1 MNMPAPKRTSL
12 AKVAGLLKRYQCPVP
27 FHAVRALFMGSLA
40 SPVPD
45 PSPIQAVQTLWGG
58 EFPPFDTLDDLNN
71 LLHALVDGL
80 WNRLT
85 VHQTAG
91 KPFKLTRTQVRQTR
105 EGLHHYAMVRKQE
118 IEAFMDG
125 LFGPHDELDLPETAR
140 DAVDTL
146 GQIRAMFEGAT
157 NLLADAD
164 VPAAPD
170 SLTGLADNLQA
181 LEPIVEQEINA
192 VVLSCTRARRQ
203 LLADPR
209 GPKPTVH

>member
-1 MNMPAPKRTSL
+1 MPGTKRPSL
-12 AKVAGLLKRYQCPVP
+12 AKVAGLLNRYQCPAP
-27 FHAVRALFMGSLA
+27 FHAVRALFMGSIA
-40 SPVPD
+40 SPVPV
-45 PSPIQAVQTLWGG
+45 PSPIQAVQSLWGG

-105 EGLHHYAMVRKQE
+105 EGIHHYAMVRKQE
-118 IEAFMDG
+118 IEAFTDG
-125 LFGPHDELDLPETAR
+125 LFGPHDELDLPETAS

-146 GQIRAMFEGAT
+146 GQIQAMFEGAIK
-157 NLLADAD
+157 LLADAG
-164 VPAAPD
+164 VPANAD

-181 LEPIVEQEINA
+181 LEPIVEQEINT

-203 LLADPR
+203 LLSDPR
-209 GPKPTVH
+209 GPRPTVH

>member
-1 MNMPAPKRTSL
+1 
-12 AKVAGLLKRYQCPVP
+12 
-27 FHAVRALFMGSLA
+27 
-40 SPVPD
+40 
-45 PSPIQAVQTLWGG
+45 
-58 EFPPFDTLDDLNN
+58 
-71 LLHALVDGL
+71 
-80 WNRLT
+80 
-85 VHQTAG
+85 
-91 KPFKLTRTQVRQTR
+91 
-105 EGLHHYAMVRKQE
+105 
-118 IEAFMDG
+118 MDG

-164 VPAAPD
+164 VPAPPD

-181 LEPIVEQEINA
+181 LESIVEQEINA